1 MDKQE
6 GTVQSQYDLSDKLGA
21 GAYGIVYRA
30 KPKSGADPRVAKA
43 ISKSAT
49 GVNLMEIYA
58 EIEVLRALDH
68 PEVCRLIEY
77 FEDRETLYIILEL
90 VDGIELQ
97 ELVTVRTP
105 VNNFE

>member
-43 ISKSAT
+43 GRGSGTVAT
-49 GVNLMEIYA
+49 LVRRVQQRA
-58 EIEVLRALDH
+58 VDVRVFWVVLGA
-68 PEVCRLIEY
+68 V
-77 FEDRETLYIILEL
+77 
-90 VDGIELQ
+90 
-97 ELVTVRTP
+97 
-105 VNNFE
+105 